1 MKVIVDRFEG
11 DFAVCEKDDRTTI
24 NIKKDR
30 LPAHTR
36 EGDVL
41 IVEGNAIRID
51 STETAK
57 RKAAA
62 DQLMKDLWKD
72 SKVS

>member
-24 NIKKDR
+24 NIKKNK
-30 LPAHTR
+30 LPARTR

-41 IVEGNAIRID
+41 IIEGDVIRID

-72 SKVS
+72 NKVQ

>member
-11 DFAVCEKDDRTTI
+11 DLAVCEKDDRTTI
-24 NIKKDR
+24 NIKRGR
-30 LPAHTR
+30 LPATVR
-36 EGDVL
+36 EGDVV
-41 IVEGNAIRID
+41 IIEGDLIRID
-51 STETAK
+51 STETAR

-72 SKVS
+72 NKA